1 MSSALLSEAARIAS
15 QFDYPAAE
23 VQRGVTEYI
32 REIDE
37 GLSKEHTTLS
47 QIPTYVTAVP
57 NGTEKV
63 RFTTNQLPSTKQQL
77 TWSLAGFVPGSRSRR
92 HQLPRVLDRST
103 WRHYLLP
110 YPVQDH
116 DSS

>member
-63 RFTTNQLPSTKQQL
+63 RFTPISSLRQTAADLVIGRVC
-77 TWSLAGFVPGSRSRR
+77 TW
-92 HQLPRVLDRST
+92 Q
-103 WRHYLLP
+103 
-110 YPVQDH
+110 
-116 DSS
+116 

>member
-63 RFTTNQLPSTKQQL
+63 RFTPISSLRRPAADL
-77 TWSLAGFVPGSRSRR
+77 VIGRVCTW
-92 HQLPRVLDRST
+92 Q
-103 WRHYLLP
+103 
-110 YPVQDH
+110 
-116 DSS
+116 